1 MAYPWAWLMYHAL
14 DLGISAAE
22 FWDMSARAIVLLH
35 REMRRGVEATRSARA
50 AGAGRPQGRRLNY
63 IPRP

>member
-14 DLGISAAE
+14 DLGVSAEE
-22 FWDMSARAIVLLH
+22 FWNMSARAIVLLH
-35 REMRRGVEATRSARA
+35 KEMRRGVEAARSSRA
-50 AGAGRPQGRRLNY
+50 AAARPQSRRLNY